1 MIMVFSFPQKQAML
15 VRQLEDEVVKC
26 KTQASHTNP
35 EVKAHMEALQVENDH
50 LSREIAILRETVK
63 VGHRAEST
71 KDYSTMIRL
80 QYSKGGSVYKGKLFI
95 RQSEDFANIGKN

>member
-1 MIMVFSFPQKQAML
+1 ML
-15 VRQLEDEVVKC
+15 VRQLEDEVVKA

-63 VGHRAEST
+63 VI
-71 KDYSTMIRL
+71 IR
-80 QYSKGGSVYKGKLFI
+80 
-95 RQSEDFANIGKN
+95 

>member
-1 MIMVFSFPQKQAML
+1 ML
-15 VRQLEDEVVKC
+15 VRQLEDEVVKA

-63 VGHRAEST
+63 VIISQFSLLTFLKTPDRALNS
-71 KDYSTMIRL
+71 
-80 QYSKGGSVYKGKLFI
+80 
-95 RQSEDFANIGKN
+95 